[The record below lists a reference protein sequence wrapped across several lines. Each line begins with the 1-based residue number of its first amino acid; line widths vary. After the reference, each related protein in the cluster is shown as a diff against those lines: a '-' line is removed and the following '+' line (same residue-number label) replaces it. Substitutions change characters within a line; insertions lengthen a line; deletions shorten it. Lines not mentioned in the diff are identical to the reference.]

1 MKFGPL
7 DRGKTVLLV
16 GIFSLPILAGFYW
29 YGYQPKIQTIE
40 KLKKEIGI
48 MDRQIRQ
55 AEASLRNLDGL
66 EKRYQQAEVAVS
78 LMEEVVPSREEATTL
93 LRELFVRSQGLDI
106 EFLDLGEPVF
116 ILTAPGTGKAK
127 KITLILK
134 LRSPFL
140 QFIEYLDR
148 LENLHRLINVTSL
161 EVQAKEETLP
171 KVDVNLTLE
180 AYTWGEVEE

>member
-1 MKFGPL
+1 MKFSPL

-40 KLKKEIGI
+40 RLKKEIGI
-48 MDRQIRQ
+48 MDRQVRQ
-55 AEASLRNLDGL
+55 AEASLRKLKGL
-66 EKRYQQAEVAVS
+66 EKRYQQAEATVG

-93 LRELFVRSQGLDI
+93 LRELFVRSEGLDI

-116 ILTAPGTGKAK
+116 VLTVPGAGKAK
-127 KITLILK
+127 KISLILK

-140 QFIEYLDR
+140 QFIEYLNR
-148 LENLHRLINVTSL
+148 LENLHRLINITNL
-161 EVQAKEETLP
+161 EVQAKKETVP

-180 AYTWGEVEE
+180 AYMWREVEE